1 LSFEIG
7 IYKIMELW
15 AYPYLFYY
23 LGMFAFWMLAMHR
36 QILFWLYLWQLKEY
50 HPGRFLAHF
59 ETRKGKSIFLNPLF
73 LGKIA
78 ALLFFAGYYY
88 FVHKIGLII
97 GLALVLYLL
106 QGVRTFW
113 GIFRHNLIHPE
124 LTQKSVFL
132 IAAAHFVVFGSGLAI
147 FGLLLGEMSLIHFAV
162 SAFCLMV
169 IDILMPLIIS
179 LVVLGLQPLT
189 IWKKNKILNQAREI
203 IKGRT
208 DLSVIGIAGSYGKSG
223 VKELLAHILSQKYK
237 VLKTRANQNTEMGVS
252 QTIINDLKPEHQ
264 IFVCEIGAVHKGK
277 IAQTAGIAKPRIGI
291 LTGISQQHLGVFGSQ
306 KNIVDAKFELLE
318 ALPENGAAILN
329 FASPLV
335 RDNYDVK
342 KNKINAQ
349 KIIFAGKDIFASEV
363 QTKIDNLSFILNYQD
378 QKIKID
384 TNAKGAWMAETI
396 ILSIAS
402 AASAGM
408 ELAAVA
414 AIVNQTDFTPFNIK
428 KILVEV
434 KPPLSGGQTST
445 NSNFNVLDSTYS
457 ANPDGVMA
465 HLDYLKLWEGKRAI
479 IMPCLIELGNES
491 KKIHFEIGQK
501 IAEVCDLAI
510 ITAKERFGD
519 IKKGALAGGMDAKNI
534 VFCDNPKKIAQ
545 ILKNR
550 LSAGDI
556 LLLEGR
562 LPQEIIREI
571 AE

>member
-1 LSFEIG
+1 
-7 IYKIMELW
+7 
-15 AYPYLFYY
+15 
-23 LGMFAFWMLAMHR
+23 
-36 QILFWLYLWQLKEY
+36 
-50 HPGRFLAHF
+50 
-59 ETRKGKSIFLNPLF
+59 
-73 LGKIA
+73 
-78 ALLFFAGYYY
+78 
-88 FVHKIGLII
+88 
-97 GLALVLYLL
+97 
-106 QGVRTFW
+106 
-113 GIFRHNLIHPE
+113 
-124 LTQKSVFL
+124 
-132 IAAAHFVVFGSGLAI
+132 
-147 FGLLLGEMSLIHFAV
+147 
-162 SAFCLMV
+162 
-169 IDILMPLIIS
+169 
-179 LVVLGLQPLT
+179 
-189 IWKKNKILNQAREI
+189 
-203 IKGRT
+203 
-208 DLSVIGIAGSYGKSG
+208 VIGIAGSYGKSG

-519 IKKGALAGGMDAKNI
+519 IKKGALAAGMDAKNI

>member
-1 LSFEIG
+1 
-7 IYKIMELW
+7 MELW

-97 GLALVLYLL
+97 GLALALYLL

-113 GIFRHNLIHPE
+113 GIFCRNLIHPE

-223 VKELLAHILSQKYK
+223 VKDLLAHILSQKYK

-277 IAQTAGIAKPRIGI
+277 IAQTAGIVNPKIGI
-291 LTGISQQHLGVFGSQ
+291 LTGINQQHLGVFGSQ
-306 KNIVDAKFELLE
+306 KNIVDAKFELLG
-318 ALPENGAAILN
+318 ALPENGTAILN
-329 FASPLV
+329 FTSPLV
-335 RDNYDVK
+335 CENFDAK
-342 KNKINAQ
+342 KDEISAQ
-349 KIIFAGKDIFASEV
+349 KIIFAGNDIFASDI

-378 QKIKID
+378 QKVKID
-384 TNAKGAWMAETI
+384 TNARGAWMAETI
-396 ILSIAS
+396 ILSIAG

-414 AIVNQTDFTPFNIK
+414 AIVNQTDFTPFNLELKRVGPFLTK
-428 KILVEV
+428 KGPTLFEEI
-434 KPPLSGGQTST
+434 
-445 NSNFNVLDSTYS
+445 NIINSTYS
-457 ANPDGVMA
+457 ANSDGVMA
-465 HLDYLKLWEGKRAI
+465 HLDYLKLWSGKKAI
-479 IMPCLIELGNES
+479 IMPCLIELGKES

-501 IAEVCDLAI
+501 IAAVCDLAI
-510 ITAKERFGD
+510 IATKDCFKE
-519 IKKGALAGGMDAKNI
+519 IKAGALSAGMKPENI
-534 VFCDNPKKIAQ
+534 IFSDKPKKISELLQ
-545 ILKNR
+545 TR
-550 LSAGDI
+550 LTAGDI

-571 AE
+571 AG

>member
-1 LSFEIG
+1 
-7 IYKIMELW
+7 MELW

-97 GLALVLYLL
+97 GLALALYLL

-113 GIFRHNLIHPE
+113 GIFCRNLIHPE

-179 LVVLGLQPLT
+179 SVVLGLQPLT
-189 IWKKNKILNQAREI
+189 VWKKNKIIGQARAI
-203 IKGRT
+203 IAGRA
-208 DLSVIGIAGSYGKSG
+208 DLTVIGIAGSYGKSG
-223 VKELLAHILSQKYK
+223 AKELLAHILSQKYK
-237 VLKTRANQNTEMGVS
+237 VLKTQANQNTEMGVS
-252 QTIINDLKPEHQ
+252 QTVINDLKPEHQ

-277 IAQTAGIAKPRIGI
+277 IRQTAEIVKPKIGI
-291 LTGISQQHLGVFGSQ
+291 LTGINQQHLGVFGGQ
-306 KNIVDAKFELLE
+306 KNIIDAKFELLE

-329 FASPLV
+329 FSSLIIRESFDA
-335 RDNYDVK
+335 K
-342 KNKINAQ
+342 KEKINAQ
-349 KIIFAGKDIFASEV
+349 KIIFAGKDIFASEI
-363 QTKIDNLSFILNYQD
+363 QTKIDSLSFILNYQD

-384 TNAKGAWMAETI
+384 TNARGAWMAETI
-396 ILSIAS
+396 ILSIAGAI
-402 AASAGM
+402 AAGV

-414 AIVNQTDFTPFNIK
+414 AIINQTDFTSFNIK
-428 KILVEV
+428 KILVNLVEVVEV
-434 KPPLSGGQTST
+434 KPPLKFSGGLTST
-445 NSNFNVLDSTYS
+445 NSDFNFLDSTYS
-457 ANPDGVMA
+457 SNPDGVIA
-465 HLDYLKLWEGKRAI
+465 HLDYLKLWSGKKVI

-501 IAEVCDLAI
+501 IGEVCDLAI

-519 IKKGALAGGMDAKNI
+519 IKKGALAGGMKPENI
-534 VFCDNPKKIAQ
+534 IYCDNPKKISELLQ
-545 ILKNR
+545 TR
-550 LSAGDI
+550 LTANDI
-556 LLLEGR
+556 ILLEGR
-562 LPQEIIREI
+562 LPQEVIDIIG
-571 AE
+571 

>member
-1 LSFEIG
+1 
-7 IYKIMELW
+7 MELW

-50 HPGRFLAHF
+50 HPGRFWAHF

-106 QGVRTFW
+106 QGARSLW
-113 GIFRHNLIHPE
+113 GILCRNLIHPE

-132 IAAAHFVVFGSGLAI
+132 IGAAHFVVFGLGFAI
-147 FGLLLGEMSLIHFAV
+147 FGLLLGEMSLIHFAA

-179 LVVLGLQPLT
+179 SVVLGLQPLT

-237 VLKTRANQNTEMGVS
+237 VLKTQANQNTEMGVS

-291 LTGISQQHLGVFGSQ
+291 LTGISQQHLGVFGGQ

-318 ALPENGAAILN
+318 ALPENAAAILN

-335 RDNYDVK
+335 CENFAAK
-342 KNKINAQ
+342 KDEINAQ
-349 KIIFAGKDIFASEV
+349 KIIFAGRDVFASEIEA
-363 QTKIDNLSFILNYQD
+363 TIDNLSFIIDYRG
-378 QKIKID
+378 QKITIN
-384 TNAKGAWMAETI
+384 TNARGVWMADMI
-396 ILSIAS
+396 ILSTAGAIA
-402 AASAGM
+402 AGM
-408 ELAAVA
+408 EFAEIA
-414 AIVNQTDFTPFNIK
+414 AIVNQTDFTPFNLELKRVGPFLEK
-428 KILVEV
+428 KGPTLFEEI
-434 KPPLSGGQTST
+434 
-445 NSNFNVLDSTYS
+445 NVIDSTYS
-457 ANPDGVMA
+457 ANPNGVMA
-465 HLDYLKLWEGKRAI
+465 HLDYLKLWPGKKAI
-479 IMPCLIELGNES
+479 IMPCLIELGKES

-510 ITAKERFGD
+510 IATKDCFKE
-519 IKKGALAGGMDAKNI
+519 IKAGALSAGMKPENI
-534 VFCDNPKKIAQ
+534 IFSDKPKKISELVQ
-545 ILKNR
+545 TR

-571 AE
+571 AG